1 MSELTEQHHEEN
13 HRIHRSGGLR
23 AAVLGANDGIV
34 SISSIIVGVAA
45 AGTGKIEIILA
56 GTAGLIAGACA
67 MAAGEYV
74 SVKSQEDT
82 EKADLEMEKKA
93 LEEYPEEELKELALI
108 YEKRGL
114 NKDLALE
121 VAKQMT
127 AFDALKTHARDEIG
141 ITDELKA
148 NPIQAA
154 FWSAFAFLIGGIIP
168 VISLTLMNPER
179 LDLLLIIIPI
189 LTILLLAFLGALAS
203 FIGGSSILRGAIRV
217 CFWGIIAMALT
228 FLVGSLFNTN
238 LF

>member
-1 MSELTEQHHEEN
+1 MNELNEKHHNEN

-34 SISSIIVGVAA
+34 SVASIIVGVAA

-93 LEEYPEEELKELALI
+93 LEKYPEEELIELAEI
-108 YEKRGL
+108 YQKRGL
-114 NKDLALE
+114 DKKLSIE

-154 FWSAFAFLIGGIIP
+154 FWSAVAFLIGGIIP
-168 VISLTLMNPER
+168 VISILFITEDNLSNLIFIIPLITLTL
-179 LDLLLIIIPI
+179 
-189 LTILLLAFLGALAS
+189 LAILGALAS
-203 FIGGSSILRGAIRV
+203 YIGGSSLLKGAIRV
-217 CFWGIIAMALT
+217 CFWGIIAMLLT
-228 FLVGSLFNTN
+228 FLAGSLFNIKI
-238 LF
+238 L

>member
-203 FIGGSSILRGAIRV
+203 FIGGSSLLRGAIRV